1 VSATDITKGNENSI
15 TNIEAYGRYFDIDMY
30 YPKSNNF
37 RLRGKQKLEIA
48 LLVAAR
54 IGFVSPIVCGEVWQT
69 QRHKTLAF
77 LNKMV
82 SDGLLLSASTS
93 RITDGRIYVLTYAG
107 ANYAK
112 DLMKIDFPFRSTAEP
127 IQQVNQNA
135 IMHDAILSYVL
146 AAGLQNCDANG
157 NHKPLWKAVVT
168 ETEFQRLYPSNEVKN
183 VDAVVLLN
191 NDKVAAVEIEHSYKR
206 KQQHEA
212 SILKFKSAMFDTPKL
227 YDQVFLVVAS
237 NKIHADT
244 KRFYDQLLE
253 EMPNR
258 INKKTKQPMLSVAE
272 SEYLAKNIVFRTKF
286 INPINQLFYS

>member
-1 VSATDITKGNENSI
+1 MSATDITNGNENSI
-15 TNIEAYGRYFDIDMY
+15 TNLEAYGRYFDIEMFY
-30 YPKSNNF
+30 QKSNNF
-37 RLRGKQKLEIA
+37 RLRGKQKLEFA
-48 LLVAAR
+48 LLFAAR
-54 IGFVSPIVCGEVWQT
+54 IGFVSPLVCAEVWET
-69 QRHKTLAF
+69 PRHKTLAF

-93 RITDGRIYVLTYAG
+93 RINDGRIYVLTYAG

-112 DLMKIDFPFRSTAEP
+112 EIMRVDFPFRSSSEP
-127 IQQVNQNA
+127 IHQVNQNS
-135 IMHDAILSYVL
+135 IMHDAILSYII
-146 AAGLQNCDANG
+146 AAGIQNCDANS

-168 ETEFQRLYPSNEVKN
+168 ETEFKRLYPSNEVKN

-212 SILKFKSAMFDTPKL
+212 SILKFKSAMFSTNL

-237 NKIHADT
+237 NKIHTDT
-244 KRFYDQLLE
+244 KRFYEQLLE

-258 INKKTKQPMLSVAE
+258 INKKTKQPMLTVAE
-272 SEYLAKNIVFRTKF
+272 AEYLKENIIFRTKF
-286 INPINQLFYS
+286 IEDINRIFYK

>member
-1 VSATDITKGNENSI
+1 MFS
-15 TNIEAYGRYFDIDMY
+15 
-30 YPKSNNF
+30 
-37 RLRGKQKLEIA
+37 
-48 LLVAAR
+48 AR

-93 RITDGRIYVLTYAG
+93 RITDGRIYVPTYAG

-112 DLMKIDFPFRSTAEP
+112 ELMRLDFPFRSTAEP

-146 AAGLQNCDANG
+146 TAGIQNCDANG

-168 ETEFQRLYPSNEVKN
+168 ETEFKRLYPSNKVKN

-191 NDKVAAVEIEHSYKR
+191 NGKVAAVEIEHSYKR
-206 KQQHEA
+206 KEQHEA
-212 SILKFKSAMFDTPKL
+212 SILKFKSAMFDIPKL
-227 YDQVFLVVAS
+227 YDQVFLVLAS
-237 NKIHADT
+237 KKIHSDT
-244 KRFYDQLLE
+244 KRFYEQLLE

-258 INKKTKQPMLSVAE
+258 VNKKTKQPMLTLAE
-272 SEYLAKNIVFRTKF
+272 AEYLKENIIFRTKF
-286 INPINQLFYS
+286 IEDINRIFYK

>member
-1 VSATDITKGNENSI
+1 MSAIDITDGNDKSI
-15 TNIEAYGRYFDIDMY
+15 TNVEAYGRYFDIGML
-30 YPKSNNF
+30 YPKSENF
-37 RLRGKQKLEIA
+37 RLRGKQKLEFA
-48 LLVAAR
+48 LLFAAR

-191 NDKVAAVEIEHSYKR
+191 NDKVAAVEIENSYKR

-212 SILKFKSAMFDTPKL
+212 SILKFKSAMFSTNL

-237 NKIHADT
+237 KKIHADT
-244 KRFYDQLLE
+244 KRFYEQLLE

>member
-1 VSATDITKGNENSI
+1 MSAIDITDGNDKSI
-15 TNIEAYGRYFDIDMY
+15 TNVEAYGRYFDIGML
-30 YPKSNNF
+30 YPKSENF
-37 RLRGKQKLEIA
+37 RLRGKQKLEFA
-48 LLVAAR
+48 LLFAAR

-69 QRHKTLAF
+69 QRHKTLAY

-168 ETEFQRLYPSNEVKN
+168 EAEFKRLYPSNEVKN

-191 NDKVAAVEIEHSYKR
+191 NDKVAAVEIENSYKR

-258 INKKTKQPMLSVAE
+258 INKKTKQPMLTVAE
-272 SEYLAKNIVFRTKF
+272 AEYLKENLIFRTKF
-286 INPINQLFYS
+286 IEDINQIFYK